1 MGNTS
6 EASDHRRRGK
16 DGRMSDQPTEHATD
30 LGNGGCDSTSATL
43 VIDTSFGSTVGV
55 VGHPA
60 IIESD
65 SRSHVEK
72 LQPNI
77 AKAVEAARLAPEQI
91 SRIVVGIGPAPFTG
105 LRAGIVAA
113 KALAFAN
120 GAELLGQNIL
130 EVQHRWMQRIHNT
143 SEQGHESEDATMKH
157 VTLAVNDARRK
168 QLYYALYMDDE
179 QLLPM
184 DIDYPE
190 AIAEKVDRCLS
201 ALADT
206 SAGLLL
212 DVVGHGAGRYR
223 EVWERKLRPVQE
235 NGCGYALSS
244 VIDESVLD
252 HNPEG
257 IGIFAETAVAHAQNG
272 QAAGAEPLY
281 LRRPDVSV
289 PKPLKAVLNTGT
301 PDKAS
306 GSSGD
311 RSSHG
316 GQAQ

>member
-1 MGNTS
+1 
-6 EASDHRRRGK
+6 
-16 DGRMSDQPTEHATD
+16 
-30 LGNGGCDSTSATL
+30 
-43 VIDTSFGSTVGV
+43 
-55 VGHPA
+55 
-60 IIESD
+60 
-65 SRSHVEK
+65 
-72 LQPNI
+72 
-77 AKAVEAARLAPEQI
+77 
-91 SRIVVGIGPAPFTG
+91 
-105 LRAGIVAA
+105 
-113 KALAFAN
+113 
-120 GAELLGQNIL
+120 
-130 EVQHRWMQRIHNT
+130 
-143 SEQGHESEDATMKH
+143 
-157 VTLAVNDARRK
+157 
-168 QLYYALYMDDE
+168 
-179 QLLPM
+179 
-184 DIDYPE
+184 
-190 AIAEKVDRCLS
+190 VDRCLS